1 LLPDVVSFHHF
12 QVPATPVLGVL
23 EWVLVS
29 VQRPAA
35 AVNAN
40 RLMAAAEKQSNRRI
54 FPQATL

>member
-1 LLPDVVSFHHF
+1 
-12 QVPATPVLGVL
+12 VL

-40 RLMAAAEKQSNRRI
+40 RLMAAEKQSNQRI

>member
-1 LLPDVVSFHHF
+1 
-12 QVPATPVLGVL
+12 VL